1 MVMPAAGQQGPAT
14 PKPGENLFE
23 VVGRVV
29 DATTNVPLNEV
40 KVTFGRSTAT
50 TDADGEFAVVG
61 VPEGVYSIRLTL
73 EG

>member
-1 MVMPAAGQQGPAT
+1 M
-14 PKPGENLFE
+14 
-23 VVGRVV
+23 